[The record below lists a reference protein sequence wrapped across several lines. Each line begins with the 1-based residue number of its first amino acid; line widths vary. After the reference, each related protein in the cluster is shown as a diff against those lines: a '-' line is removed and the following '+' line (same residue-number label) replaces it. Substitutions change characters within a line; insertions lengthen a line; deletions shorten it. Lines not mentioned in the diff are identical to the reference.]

1 MWKKMNLNIQ
11 TPEGLKKVVADMG
24 ADVQARIAELED
36 MQRRILEMEATFENP
51 GLVTLCDL
59 PGVSDS
65 TGKALPSSEKD
76 ATRKGTM
83 AHDIDSLNSNFANKF
98 YQYKKYN
105 LSENVESHDGADWVR
120 ACYLKPGQDGGRAVN
135 LADVLPGPFN
145 DPDRCVIV
153 SASIFDGHA
162 WFISTPITTF
172 DEHQVQAT
180 LPRAGLSAQHCALT
194 IILMRT
200 DI

>member
-24 ADVQARIAELED
+24 AEVQARIAELED

-83 AHDIDSLNSNFANKF
+83 AHDIDSLNSNFANISRSLFAPYVPEGNDADNAASCGVVHCVGQIKNVPAGIGLGLLVVF
-98 YQYKKYN
+98 TTGSYVMQIYG
-105 LSENVESHDGADWVR
+105 SISVSGGFAARTRTENH
-120 ACYLKPGQDGGRAVN
+120 
-135 LADVLPGPFN
+135 
-145 DPDRCVIV
+145 
-153 SASIFDGHA
+153 SA
-162 WFISTPITTF
+162 WTEWTR
-172 DEHQVQAT
+172 
-180 LPRAGLSAQHCALT
+180 L
-194 IILMRT
+194 
-200 DI
+200 